1 MTVTE
6 DSVLKALRRVI
17 DPELKVD
24 VVSMGMIKDL
34 KVQDGRVSFTLVL
47 TTPACPFNEQIT
59 RQVREAVESIP
70 GVKSVDM
77 KVTAN
82 VPSTRRTVMNQLDM
96 PGLKNAVAVAS
107 GKGGVGKS
115 SIALNLALALAE
127 SGAKTGLLDA
137 DIYGPTIPKLLKNVS
152 FPRVEGNKILP
163 AIGPM
168 GLKVMSIGLLITD
181 DTPVIWRGPLV
192 ANAVRQMLSEIEWG
206 ELDYLVV
213 DLPPGTGD
221 ASLTLAQS
229 IPLTGVIIVTTP
241 QVAAVTIA
249 MKALRM
255 FEKLGVP
262 IIGIVE
268 NMSYYVCHK
277 CGERAYI
284 FGNSGGRM
292 AAEQVGVP
300 FLGEI
305 PIIPEIRLGSDEG
318 EPVILTHP
326 RSEAANILRQIA
338 KNVAGRISVLSQVR
352 KNE

>member
-6 DSVLKALRRVI
+6 DLVLKALKKVI
-17 DPELKVD
+17 DPELRTD
-24 VVSMGMIKDL
+24 IVSMGMIRDL
-34 KVQDGRVSFTLVL
+34 KVQDGCVSFTLVL

-59 RQVREAVESIP
+59 RQAREAVESIP

-77 KVTAN
+77 KVTSN
-82 VPSTRRTVMNQLDM
+82 VPSTRRTEMNMLNM
-96 PGLKNAVAVAS
+96 PGLKNVVAVAS

-115 SIALNLALALAE
+115 SLAVNLALALAE

-137 DIYGPTIPKLLKNVS
+137 DMYGPTIPKLLKNIG
-152 FPRVEGNKILP
+152 FPQAAGDKVLP
-163 AIGPM
+163 AVGPM

-181 DTPVIWRGPLV
+181 ETPVIWRGPLV

-241 QVAAVTIA
+241 QAAAVTIA

-268 NMSYYVCHK
+268 NMSYYVCRK
-277 CGERAYI
+277 CGEKAYI
-284 FGNSGGRM
+284 FGKGGGRM
-292 AAEQVGVP
+292 AAEHVGVP

-305 PIIPEIRLGSDEG
+305 PIIPEIMLGGDEG
-318 EPVILTHP
+318 EPVILAHP
-326 RSEAANILRQIA
+326 KSEAANILRQIA
-338 KNVAGRISVLSQVR
+338 KNVAGRVSVLAKVGT
-352 KNE
+352 K

>member
-1 MTVTE
+1 
-6 DSVLKALRRVI
+6 
-17 DPELKVD
+17 
-24 VVSMGMIKDL
+24 
-34 KVQDGRVSFTLVL
+34 
-47 TTPACPFNEQIT
+47 
-59 RQVREAVESIP
+59 
-70 GVKSVDM
+70 
-77 KVTAN
+77 
-82 VPSTRRTVMNQLDM
+82 
-96 PGLKNAVAVAS
+96 
-107 GKGGVGKS
+107 
-115 SIALNLALALAE
+115 
-127 SGAKTGLLDA
+127 
-137 DIYGPTIPKLLKNVS
+137 
-152 FPRVEGNKILP
+152 
-163 AIGPM
+163 M

>member
-1 MTVTE
+1 MNVTE
-6 DSVLKALRRVI
+6 DSVLKALKKVI
-17 DPELKVD
+17 DPELKID
-24 VVSMGMIKDL
+24 VVSMGMIKDV
-34 KVQDGRVSFTLVL
+34 KVRDGVVSLTLVL
-47 TTPACPFNEQIT
+47 TTPACPFNEQLT
-59 RQVREAVESIP
+59 RQVRETVESIP
-70 GVKSVDM
+70 GVKSVEM

-82 VPSTRRTVMNQLDM
+82 VPSTKRTVMNQLNL
-96 PGLKNAVAVAS
+96 PGLKNVVAIAS

-127 SGAKTGLLDA
+127 SGARTGLLDA
-137 DIYGPTIPKLLKNVS
+137 DIYGPTIPKLLRDIS
-152 FPRVEGNKILP
+152 FPQASGNKISP
-163 AIGPM
+163 ALGPM
-168 GLKVMSIGLLITD
+168 GLRVMSMGLLVHD

-192 ANAVRQMLSEIEWG
+192 ASAVRQMLSEIEWG

-241 QVAAVTIA
+241 QAAAVTIA

-277 CGERAYI
+277 CGEKAYI
-284 FGNSGGRM
+284 FGNGGGRI
-292 AAEQVGVP
+292 AADQVGVP

-318 EPVILTHP
+318 KPVILAHP
-326 RSEAANILRQIA
+326 KSEAANILRQIA
-338 KNVAGRISVLSQVR
+338 RNVAGRISILS
-352 KNE
+352 KSENK